1 MERIKRKVIAI
12 CLMLIVVLGMSLNVF
27 AESNDYGSKN
37 SYDINTLK
45 ELKNELNKLNSQE
58 VVTNNQRE
66 QIFKNVDPEVV
77 EAFVEEKST
86 KAVELLSAVEPDE
99 VMKLQKNGVYF
110 GRKEVNLGDGAK
122 AIVEFEDGEEKG
134 FVEKFASVFI
144 EPVYAAE
151 NGETKWK
158 GYGGRYFTAKV
169 TTMLGAGYC
178 DMILETHYKLSDK
191 GIDANKE
198 ATVADARCLS
208 ASSSISE
215 DEPVWTDEVAR
226 KIGASDINVYCKYR
240 WTAKIQL
247 KDGSWQIG
255 NGNYRINATV
265 GFVDINKSSH
275 LVKVKHSWRLT

>member
-66 QIFKNVDPEVV
+66 QIFKNADPEVV

-110 GRKEVNLGDGAK
+110 GRKEVNL
-122 AIVEFEDGEEKG
+122 V
-134 FVEKFASVFI
+134 
-144 EPVYAAE
+144 
-151 NGETKWK
+151 NG
-158 GYGGRYFTAKV
+158 
-169 TTMLGAGYC
+169 
-178 DMILETHYKLSDK
+178 
-191 GIDANKE
+191 
-198 ATVADARCLS
+198 
-208 ASSSISE
+208 
-215 DEPVWTDEVAR
+215 
-226 KIGASDINVYCKYR
+226 
-240 WTAKIQL
+240 
-247 KDGSWQIG
+247 
-255 NGNYRINATV
+255 
-265 GFVDINKSSH
+265 KSS
-275 LVKVKHSWRLT
+275 VPRL

>member
-66 QIFKNVDPEVV
+66 QIFKNADPEVV

-144 EPVYAAE
+144 EPVYCLLY
-151 NGETKWK
+151 T
-158 GYGGRYFTAKV
+158 
-169 TTMLGAGYC
+169 
-178 DMILETHYKLSDK
+178 S
-191 GIDANKE
+191 
-198 ATVADARCLS
+198 RC
-208 ASSSISE
+208 
-215 DEPVWTDEVAR
+215 V
-226 KIGASDINVYCKYR
+226 
-240 WTAKIQL
+240 
-247 KDGSWQIG
+247 
-255 NGNYRINATV
+255 
-265 GFVDINKSSH
+265 
-275 LVKVKHSWRLT
+275 